1 MAETQEQLN
10 PGDKMT
16 DGTVYAGLSPDTGRP
31 IYTTP
36 ADAAH
41 NVTFKA
47 AHEYAAGLA
56 AHGHKDWRVPTRD
69 ELNVLFE
76 NRAAIGAFD
85 VSGSDKAGWY
95 LTSEPY
101 DETYAWGQRFSDGY
115 RGFDFKDLGASLRCV
130 RG

>member
-1 MAETQEQLN
+1 MAQTRNELT
-10 PGDKMT
+10 PGDKMP
-16 DGTVYAGLSPDTGRP
+16 DGTVYAGLSPGIGRP
-31 IYTTP
+31 LYTTP
-36 ADAAH
+36 ADPPLT
-41 NVTFKA
+41 VTFKS
-47 AHEYAAGLA
+47 AHEYAARLD
-56 AHGHKDWRVPTRD
+56 AHGHKDWRVPTPD

-85 VSGSDKAGWY
+85 VSGSEKAGWY
-95 LTSEPY
+95 MTSEAS